1 VATRDAVIP
10 GGRKISRCL
19 VALMLALS
27 AIVGGG
33 CSSSSTQVTTVWKTS
48 EPMPARMDK
57 IVALVVN
64 ATPTERRAAED
75 ELVSQLPPGRGVAG
89 YTLIGDDDLKSREKV
104 KKIVTTS
111 DVDGL
116 VVVRVVAIDKTMVY
130 HPPTYGANSPIDEYY
145 GSYNAATP
153 GYTETNATARTE
165 ISLYSVRD
173 QKLLWGGAANTF
185 NPENIRD
192 AMRQIAKQSVKELQK
207 QGLVTATGGDKS

>member
-1 VATRDAVIP
+1 M
-10 GGRKISRCL
+10 SRCL

-89 YTLIGDDDLKSREKV
+89 YTLIGDDELKSREKV
-104 KKIVTTS
+104 KQIVTTS
-111 DVDGL
+111 D
-116 VVVRVVAIDKTMVY
+116 
-130 HPPTYGANSPIDEYY
+130 
-145 GSYNAATP
+145 
-153 GYTETNATARTE
+153 
-165 ISLYSVRD
+165 
-173 QKLLWGGAANTF
+173 
-185 NPENIRD
+185 
-192 AMRQIAKQSVKELQK
+192 
-207 QGLVTATGGDKS
+207 